1 MKISDDALL
10 SIELAMWQLD
20 HIPEAIELD
29 SEAHARE
36 TLPQFEVMKYTMAMD
51 TEIGLIIA
59 QSYAPRDDA

>member
-1 MKISDDALL
+1 
-10 SIELAMWQLD
+10 MWQLD